1 MVSSTEA
8 NEDDLSER
16 PDDQESG
23 VAGAVL
29 RVLLAIRG
37 SFLLFTIAVGILMT
51 LAGFLLGQGV
61 IAGLLGL
68 LGASA
73 VVYGF
78 LGYLVIELIGY

>member
-1 MVSSTEA
+1 MISSPES
-8 NEDDLSER
+8 NETDFSDH

-23 VAGAVL
+23 VSAVVL

-37 SFLLFTIAVGILMT
+37 SFLLFTVAVGIIMV

-61 IAGLLGL
+61 VAGLLGI

-73 VVYGF
+73 IVYGI
-78 LGYLVIELIGY
+78 LGYLVIGLIDY